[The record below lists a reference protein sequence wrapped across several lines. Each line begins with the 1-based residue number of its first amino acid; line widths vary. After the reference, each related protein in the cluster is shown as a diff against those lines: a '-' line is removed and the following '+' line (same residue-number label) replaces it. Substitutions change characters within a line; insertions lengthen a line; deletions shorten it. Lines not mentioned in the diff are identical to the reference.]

1 MLFPT
6 LLALSLVVGPT
17 ATQPQPIVD
26 PAVRAAFFERI
37 LTPRDGPVVPPPAA
51 GDRNQQ
57 RAFEAAE
64 FHKKG
69 LVFAQ
74 QGAWKEAESA
84 FRDAERRNDKV
95 PEYKLSAAY
104 AYLRVH
110 KPNDAYKR
118 YEDFYK
124 KDPAD
129 RRALV
134 GMIAAR
140 EESQYYRDATALWVR
155 YTKMPLPAA
164 DAAEAQG
171 LLLGARELFAQ
182 RYEIAE
188 NPAGGATNLATPQQE
203 LEWGLSYAKELAA
216 SGVPLIT
223 DRAITTYVEQLSQR
237 LVKHAKQFPTN
248 YQLFVL
254 DTAGV
259 NATTVPGFIF
269 VYRGLLEAAP
279 SEAALVGVLAHEIGH
294 SVAHHAAKKVT
305 KNYQDEQQ
313 LANLKKSD
321 SKLSQLL
328 AKLLEAGNPVG
339 AMSFSRDAEAQADR
353 LGVHITFDAGY
364 DPNGLADM
372 FQVFEQMAPSS
383 RSSWDLMARTHP
395 FSIDRINTVREYSAL
410 LPPRTL
416 KTTSREFEAM
426 KARLKALPPPP
437 DATGILISESTPP
450 APTAA
455 TIKTKP
461 FAMTPTPFTG
471 KMPETWTTS
480 KASTQTTVFSAPK
493 GTPEAE
499 ASVWIRLAPRVS
511 QPTWSILDFLRDL
524 QSANA
529 AKLTDLQWSDVDEQ
543 RTPDGRMILVLPA
556 TWAGKTS
563 AGAAT
568 PYRAVFIFAEFPDY
582 IAIGQYSAPA
592 TFFERLSAGFD
603 VIWNSLTYGAT
614 PAPPSAPPS
623 APPPAAPAPTSR
635 PSVPGRVTFA
645 VDAPAYAG
653 EMPDGWVAKKNE
665 QGVTIIEGRPGT
677 EPYEMTIRLAFYN
690 KPGNSI
696 DGILAELQQALA
708 RLPESTLT
716 GTDLTQTSEGRPA
729 RAVVADYRGQNVSNT
744 AVPFRQIM
752 AVVEYQDHFVV
763 LGYSGPTS
771 LFEKYVDAFEMVGST
786 LAPRR

>member
-1 MLFPT
+1 MLFST
-6 LLALSLVVGPT
+6 LLALSLLSSSVTGPQ
-17 ATQPQPIVD
+17 AIVD
-26 PAVRAAFFERI
+26 PNVRSTFFERI
-37 LTPRDGPVVPPPAA
+37 LAPREGPVVATPTP

-64 FHKKG
+64 LHRKG

-84 FRDAERRNDKV
+84 FHDAERRNDKV

-104 AYLRVH
+104 AYLRTH

-118 YEDFYK
+118 FEDFYK

-129 RRALV
+129 VRALI

-140 EESQYYRDATALWVR
+140 EEAQLYRDAVALWMR
-155 YTKMPLPAA
+155 YTRMPLPAA
-164 DAAEAQG
+164 TAAEAEA

-188 NPAGGATNLATPQQE
+188 NPGGGAANLATPQQE
-203 LEWGLSYAKELAA
+203 LEWGLGYAKELSE
-216 SGVPLIT
+216 SGIPLLT
-223 DRAITTYVEQLSQR
+223 DRAVTAYVERLSQQ
-237 LVKHAKQFPTN
+237 LVRHAKQFPTN

-279 SEAALVGVLAHEIGH
+279 SEAALAGVLAHEIGH
-294 SVAHHAAKKVT
+294 SVAHHTAKKVT

-313 LANLKKSD
+313 LASLKASD
-321 SKLSQLL
+321 SKLSQFL

-353 LGVHITFDAGY
+353 LGVHIAFDAGY
-364 DPNGLADM
+364 DPVGLTEM
-372 FQVFEQMAPSS
+372 FQIFEQMSPSS
-383 RSSWDLMARTHP
+383 RSAWDLLTRTHP
-395 FSIDRINTVREYSAL
+395 FSIDRINAVKEYAAL
-410 LPPRTL
+410 LPPRTFAPASADFA
-416 KTTSREFEAM
+416 TM

-437 DATGILISESTPP
+437 DATGRLLSASSPP

-461 FAMTPTPFTG
+461 FTMEPTPFTG
-471 KMPETWTTS
+471 KMPETWTTR

-499 ASVWIRLAPRVS
+499 ASVWIRLAPRAA
-511 QPTWSILDFLRDL
+511 QPTWSILDFLRDV
-524 QSANA
+524 QTANA
-529 AKLTDLQWSDVDEQ
+529 KLPELQWSDVDEQ
-543 RTPDGRMILVLPA
+543 RTPDDRMILVLPGR
-556 TWAGKTS
+556 WQGKTS

-582 IAIGQYSAPA
+582 IAVGQYSAPEP
-592 TFFERLSAGFD
+592 FFERLSPGFEI
-603 VIWNSLTYGAT
+603 IWNSLTYGA
-614 PAPPSAPPS
+614 
-623 APPPAAPAPTSR
+623 AAPAPPPTAPSR
-635 PSVPGRVTFA
+635 PAPGRVAFVVESPPYT
-645 VDAPAYAG
+645 G
-653 EMPDGWVAKKNE
+653 EMPEGWVSKLNE

-677 EPYEMTIRLAFYN
+677 EPYEMTIRLAFYG
-690 KPGNSI
+690 KAGKSLDSI
-696 DGILAELQQALA
+696 LEELQQALA
-708 RLPESTLT
+708 NLPESTLT
-716 GTDLTQTSEGRPA
+716 GTDLTKTSEGRPA
-729 RAVVADYRGQNVSNT
+729 RAILADYRGQNVANA

-752 AVVEYQDHFVV
+752 AIVEYQNHFAVI
-763 LGYSGPTS
+763 GYSGPTA
-771 LFEKYVDAFEMVGST
+771 LFDKYMAAFEMVGTT

>member
-1 MLFPT
+1 MLFST
-6 LLALSLVVGPT
+6 LLALSFVVGP
-17 ATQPQPIVD
+17 AGTQPQPIVD
-26 PAVRAAFFERI
+26 PAVRSAFFERI
-37 LTPRDGPVVPPPAA
+37 LTPREGPAVPPPAA

-64 FHKKG
+64 LHRKG
-69 LVFAQ
+69 LVFVQ

-110 KPNDAYKR
+110 KPNDAHKR

-124 KDPAD
+124 KDPTD
-129 RRALV
+129 VRALI

-140 EESQYYRDATALWVR
+140 EESQFYRDAAALWVR
-155 YTKMPLPAA
+155 YTRMPLPAA
-164 DAAEAQG
+164 EASEAQAM
-171 LLLGARELFAQ
+171 LLGARELFAQ

-188 NPAGGATNLATPQQE
+188 NPAGGAANLATPQQE
-203 LEWGLSYAKELAA
+203 LEWGLGYAKELTA
-216 SGVPLIT
+216 SGVPLLT

-248 YQLFVL
+248 YQLYVL

-294 SVAHHAAKKVT
+294 SVAHHTAKKVT

-339 AMSFSRDAEAQADR
+339 AMSFSREAEAQADR

-364 DPNGLADM
+364 DPNGLAEM
-372 FQVFEQMAPSS
+372 FQIFEQMSPSS
-383 RSSWDLMARTHP
+383 RSSWDLLARTHP
-395 FSIDRINTVREYSAL
+395 FSIDRINAVREYAAL
-410 LPPRTL
+410 LPTRPH
-416 KTTSREFEAM
+416 KTTSPEFDAM
-426 KARLKALPPPP
+426 KARLKKLPPAP
-437 DATGILISESTPP
+437 DATGMLISATSTP

-455 TIKTKP
+455 SMKTKP

-511 QPTWSILDFLRDL
+511 QPTWSILDYLRDL
-524 QSANA
+524 QTANA
-529 AKLTDLQWSDVDEQ
+529 KLADLQWSDVDEQ
-543 RTPDGRMILVLPA
+543 QTPDGRMILVLPA
-556 TWAGKTS
+556 SWTGKTS
-563 AGAAT
+563 AGAST
-568 PYRAVFIFAEFPDY
+568 PYRGVFIFAEFPDY
-582 IAIGQYSAPA
+582 MAIGQYSAPA
-592 TFFERLSAGFD
+592 PFFERLSGGFD
-603 VIWNSLTYGAT
+603 VIWNSLTYGAAEPAPPAPT
-614 PAPPSAPPS
+614 PAPPAAPR
-623 APPPAAPAPTSR
+623 PAA
-635 PSVPGRVTFA
+635 GRVAFT
-645 VDAPAYAG
+645 VDAPPYAG
-653 EMPDGWVAKKNE
+653 EMPQGWVAKKNE
-665 QGVTIIEGRPGT
+665 RGVTIIEGQPGT
-677 EPYEMTIRLAFYN
+677 EPYEMTIRLAFYD
-690 KPGNSI
+690 KAGNSLE
-696 DGILAELQQALA
+696 GILEEIQEALA
-708 RLPESTLT
+708 KLPQSTLT
-716 GTDLTQTSEGRPA
+716 GTELTKTSEGRPA
-729 RAVVADYRGQNVSNT
+729 RAIVADYIGQNVSNT
-744 AVPFRQIM
+744 AVPFRQVVAI
-752 AVVEYQDHFVV
+752 VEYQGHFVLV
-763 LGYSGPTS
+763 GYSGPTS
-771 LFEKYVDAFEMVGST
+771 LFDKYMAAFEMVGST